1 MTHLL
6 ILLAAISPESAAPQ
20 QAAPGKPVSTQAEPL
35 ICQKQEVVGS
45 RLAARRVCKTR
56 ADWADM
62 QLQDRQGVERVQ
74 NKVGKRP

>member
-6 ILLAAISPESAAPQ
+6 ILLAAIAPASAAPQ
-20 QAAPGKPVSTQAEPL
+20 QAAPAKPATAQAEPL

-45 RLAARRVCKTR
+45 RLASRRVCKTR
-56 ADWADM
+56 AEWADM

-74 NKVGKRP
+74 VKVGTRP